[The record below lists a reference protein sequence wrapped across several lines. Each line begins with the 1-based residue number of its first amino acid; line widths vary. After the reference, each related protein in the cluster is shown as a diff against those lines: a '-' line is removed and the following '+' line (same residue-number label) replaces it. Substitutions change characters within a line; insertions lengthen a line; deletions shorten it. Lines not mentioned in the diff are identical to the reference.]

1 MTSPAPRP
9 SRVTLACALAG
20 SASALALA
28 SIFSVMTNWVPPAL
42 REELVALLS
51 QPRFAGTGLMV
62 DTVLGILR
70 VVLMVAAA
78 GCVANMVLALHTARR
93 NSAARVGLTVALP
106 VTALTSLGVGLPGLL
121 LLAVSIGSAV
131 LLWGED
137 ARAWFMTASVP
148 TGSGAGTKLPPPPR
162 VSAYHPPKERAS
174 AMSTQPPEHEG
185 QGTGQPG
192 PYPGPAAHPG
202 SDQPGPPPY
211 PGPAY
216 PGPAYPGP
224 SGQPPQ
230 YGQPQYGQ
238 PQYGQPGYGQP
249 QYGQPGYGGHGGRPI
264 VPQKRPGGV
273 TAAGVIT
280 IVMASVA
287 GLAGALVA
295 LAYLI
300 DKEGFANQI
309 DDSDAFTGVGVDA
322 ADVAT
327 FLFVV
332 FLVVLVLAV
341 FAILAAIRML
351 KGSSGMRLA
360 LVVLSAITI
369 LIGILTIP
377 VGLLWSA
384 AAIAVIIMCFTGG
397 ASAWFDSRSYD
408 VDSPPPSS

>member
-1 MTSPAPRP
+1 MTAPAQRP
-9 SRVTLACALAG
+9 PRVTLACALAG
-20 SASALALA
+20 SGSALALA
-28 SIFSVMTNWVPPAL
+28 SIFSVMSSWVPPAL
-42 REELVALLS
+42 REELAALLS
-51 QPRFAGTGLMV
+51 QPRFAGTGLTV
-62 DTVLGILR
+62 DAVLDILR

-78 GCVANMVLALHTARR
+78 GCVATIVLALHTARR
-93 NSAARVGLTVALP
+93 NSAARIGLTAILP
-106 VTALTSLGVGLPGLL
+106 VTALASLGVGLPGLL

-137 ARAWFMTASVP
+137 ARAWFMATSVP
-148 TGSGAGTKLPPPPR
+148 TESGAGPTLPPPPR
-162 VSAYHPPKERAS
+162 GSAYQPPKERAS

-185 QGTGQPG
+185 QSSGQPD
-192 PYPGPAAHPG
+192 PHPG
-202 SDQPGPPPY
+202 SAQPDSAQAGSPPY

-224 SGQPPQ
+224 SAPPPQ
-230 YGQPQYGQ
+230 YGQPEYGQ

-249 QYGQPGYGGHGGRPI
+249 GYGGGPV

-280 IVMASVA
+280 IVLASVA
-287 GLAGALVA
+287 ALAGALVA

-309 DDSDAFTGVGVDA
+309 DDSDAFTGVGVEA

-332 FLVVLVLAV
+332 FLVVLVLAA

-351 KGSSGMRLA
+351 KGSAGMRLA

-377 VGLLWSA
+377 VGLLWSV
-384 AAIAVIIMCFTGG
+384 AAIAVIILCFAGG

-408 VDSPPPSS
+408 TDSTRPPS